1 MLGVV
6 RTNMGNIKRKFFY
19 LTLITYSAITIVPF
33 LWSLSTSLKPQ
44 VEVFQANILPKN
56 ITANAYSTVF
66 TKIQPSFPSL
76 FANSLFIAVVVVIL
90 HLLFASLAGYA
101 FARLRF
107 PGRDLLFYIV
117 LGTMMIPDQLRLVP
131 IYQLLVKLGLIS
143 DNPSNYL
150 AIFLVK
156 AISAADIFLI
166 RQYFLSIPR
175 DLEDAAKI
183 DGAGPLQT
191 FTKIM
196 LPNAMPVLATV
207 AILTFQG
214 TWNDLFWP
222 SIVLQSPNHWT
233 LPFGILQ
240 FKGQFSTDW
249 PPIMALVVLSTL
261 PILAIYTFGQRY
273 IINMQLSSSVK
284 G

>member
-1 MLGVV
+1 MDNL
-6 RTNMGNIKRKFFY
+6 KRKIFY
-19 LTLITYSAITIVPF
+19 LILITYSALTLIPF
-33 LWSLSTSLKPQ
+33 LWSISTSLKPQ
-44 VEVFQANILPKN
+44 VEVFQSNILPRDGTLK
-56 ITANAYSTVF
+56 AYGTVF

-76 FANSLFIAVVVVIL
+76 FANSLFIACVVVIL
-90 HLLFASLAGYA
+90 HLIFASLAGYA
-101 FARLRF
+101 FARLNF
-107 PGRDLLFYIV
+107 PGRDILFYVV

-131 IYQLLVKLGLIS
+131 IYQLLVKLELIS

-150 AIFLVK
+150 GIFLVK
-156 AISAADIFLI
+156 AIAAADIFLI

-183 DGAGPLQT
+183 DGAGPFQT
-191 FTKIM
+191 FTRVM

-222 SIVLQSPNHWT
+222 SIILQSPNHWT

-240 FKGQFSTDW
+240 FKGQFQTDW

-273 IINMQLSSSVK
+273 IINMQLASSVK

>member
-1 MLGVV
+1 MDNV
-6 RTNMGNIKRKFFY
+6 KRKFFY
-19 LTLITYSAITIVPF
+19 FVLIAYSAFTLIPF

-44 VEVFQANILPKN
+44 VEVFQSNILPQHATVK
-56 ITANAYSTVF
+56 AYGTVF

-76 FANSLFIAVVVVIL
+76 FANSLFIASVVVIL
-90 HLLFASLAGYA
+90 HLIFASLAGYA

-107 PGRDLLFYIV
+107 PGRDVLFYIV

-131 IYQLLVKLGLIS
+131 IYQLLVKMGLIS
-143 DNPSNYL
+143 SHPSNYL

-166 RQYFLSIPR
+166 RQFFLSIPR

-183 DGAGPLQT
+183 DGAGPFQT
-191 FTKIM
+191 FTRVM

-233 LPFGILQ
+233 LPFGIMQ

-261 PILAIYTFGQRY
+261 PVLAIYAFGQRY

>member
-1 MLGVV
+1 MDNL
-6 RTNMGNIKRKFFY
+6 KRKLFY
-19 LTLITYSAITIVPF
+19 FILIAYSALTLIPF
-33 LWSLSTSLKPQ
+33 LWSISTSLKPQ
-44 VEVFQANILPKN
+44 VEVFQSNILPQN
-56 ITANAYSTVF
+56 GTIRAYGTVF

-76 FANSLFIAVVVVIL
+76 FANSLFIACVVVVL
-90 HLLFASLAGYA
+90 HLVFASLAGYA
-101 FARLRF
+101 FARLHF
-107 PGRDLLFYIV
+107 PGRDILFYIV

-131 IYQLLVKLGLIS
+131 IYQLLVKMGLIS
-143 DNPSNYL
+143 SHPSNYL

-156 AISAADIFLI
+156 AIAAGDIFLI

-183 DGAGPLQT
+183 DGAGPFQT
-191 FTKIM
+191 FTRVM

-240 FKGQFSTDW
+240 FKGQFQTDW

>member
-1 MLGVV
+1 MDNL
-6 RTNMGNIKRKFFY
+6 KRKIFY
-19 LTLITYSAITIVPF
+19 LILITYSALTLIPF
-33 LWSLSTSLKPQ
+33 LWSISTSLKPQ
-44 VEVFQANILPKN
+44 VEVFQSNILPQDGTLK
-56 ITANAYSTVF
+56 AYGTVF

-76 FANSLFIAVVVVIL
+76 FANSLFIACVVVIL
-90 HLLFASLAGYA
+90 HLIFASLAGYA
-101 FARLRF
+101 FARLNF
-107 PGRDLLFYIV
+107 PGRDILFYIV

-131 IYQLLVKLGLIS
+131 IYQLLVKLELIS

-150 AIFLVK
+150 GIFLVK
-156 AISAADIFLI
+156 AIAAADIFLI

-191 FTKIM
+191 FTRVM

-222 SIVLQSPNHWT
+222 SIILQSPNHWT

-240 FKGQFSTDW
+240 FKGQFQTDW

-273 IINMQLSSSVK
+273 IINMQLASSVK

>member
-1 MLGVV
+1 MEYL
-6 RTNMGNIKRKFFY
+6 KRKFFY
-19 LTLITYSAITIVPF
+19 LTLIIYSAITIVPF

-44 VEVFQANILPKN
+44 VEVFQSNILPQN
-56 ITANAYSTVF
+56 VTAKAYSTVF

-76 FANSLFIAVVVVIL
+76 FANSLFIAVVVVIM
-90 HLLFASLAGYA
+90 HLVFASLAGYA

-107 PGRDLLFYIV
+107 PGRDILFYIV

-131 IYQLLVKLGLIS
+131 MYQILVKMGLIS
-143 DNPSNYL
+143 DKPSNYL

-191 FTKIM
+191 FTRIM

>member
-1 MLGVV
+1 
-6 RTNMGNIKRKFFY
+6 MGSIKRKFFY
-19 LTLITYSAITIVPF
+19 LTLITYSAITIIPF

-44 VEVFQANILPKN
+44 VEVFQANILPEN

-76 FANSLFIAVVVVIL
+76 FANSLFIAVVVVIM
-90 HLLFASLAGYA
+90 HLVFASLAGYA

-131 IYQLLVKLGLIS
+131 MYQLLVKMGLIS

>member
-1 MLGVV
+1 MNSL
-6 RTNMGNIKRKFFY
+6 KRKFFY
-19 LTLITYSAITIVPF
+19 LILITYSALTLIPF
-33 LWSLSTSLKPQ
+33 LWSISTSLKPQ
-44 VEVFQANILPKN
+44 VEVFQSNILPRDGTLK
-56 ITANAYSTVF
+56 AYGTVF

-76 FANSLFIAVVVVIL
+76 FANSLFIACVVVIL
-90 HLLFASLAGYA
+90 HLIFASLAGYA
-101 FARLRF
+101 FARLNF
-107 PGRDLLFYIV
+107 PGRDILFYIV

-131 IYQLLVKLGLIS
+131 IYQLLVKLELIS

-150 AIFLVK
+150 GIFLVK
-156 AISAADIFLI
+156 AIAAADIFLI

-183 DGAGPLQT
+183 DGAGPFQT
-191 FTKIM
+191 FTRVM

-222 SIVLQSPNHWT
+222 SIILQSPNHWT

-240 FKGQFSTDW
+240 FKGQFQTDW

>member
-1 MLGVV
+1 M
-6 RTNMGNIKRKFFY
+6 TYIKRKFFY
-19 LTLITYSAITIVPF
+19 FILIAYSAFTLIPF

-44 VEVFQANILPKN
+44 EEVFQTNILPHHATVK
-56 ITANAYSTVF
+56 AYGTVF

-76 FANSLFIAVVVVIL
+76 FANSLFIATVVVIL
-90 HLLFASLAGYA
+90 HLIFASLAGYA

-107 PGRDLLFYIV
+107 PGRDILFYIV

-131 IYQLLVKLGLIS
+131 IYQLLVKMGLIS
-143 DNPSNYL
+143 NQPSNYL

-156 AISAADIFLI
+156 AIGAADIFLI
-166 RQYFLSIPR
+166 RQFFLSIPR

-183 DGAGPLQT
+183 DGAGPFQT
-191 FTKIM
+191 FTRVM

-261 PILAIYTFGQRY
+261 PILAIYAFGQRY

>member
-1 MLGVV
+1 
-6 RTNMGNIKRKFFY
+6 MGSIKRKFFY

-44 VEVFQANILPKN
+44 VEVFQANILPEN

-76 FANSLFIAVVVVIL
+76 FANSLFIAVVVVIM
-90 HLLFASLAGYA
+90 HLVFASLAGYA

-131 IYQLLVKLGLIS
+131 MYQLLVKMGLIS

>member
-1 MLGVV
+1 MDNL
-6 RTNMGNIKRKFFY
+6 KRKFLYFI
-19 LTLITYSAITIVPF
+19 LIAYSAITLIPF
-33 LWSLSTSLKPQ
+33 LWSISTSLKPQ
-44 VEVFQANILPKN
+44 VEVFQSNILPQNGSMK
-56 ITANAYSTVF
+56 AYGTVF

-76 FANSLFIAVVVVIL
+76 FANSLFIACVVVVL
-90 HLLFASLAGYA
+90 HLIFASIAGYA
-101 FARLRF
+101 FARLHF
-107 PGRDLLFYIV
+107 PGRDILFYIV

-131 IYQLLVKLGLIS
+131 IYQLLVKMGLIS
-143 DNPSNYL
+143 SHPSNYL

-156 AISAADIFLI
+156 AIAAGDIFLI

-183 DGAGPLQT
+183 DGAGPFQT
-191 FTKIM
+191 FTRVM

-240 FKGQFSTDW
+240 FKGQFQTDW

>member
-1 MLGVV
+1 MDNL
-6 RTNMGNIKRKFFY
+6 KRKIFY
-19 LTLITYSAITIVPF
+19 LILITYSALTLIPF
-33 LWSLSTSLKPQ
+33 LWSISTSLKPQ
-44 VEVFQANILPKN
+44 VEVFQSNILPQDGTLK
-56 ITANAYSTVF
+56 AYGTVF

-76 FANSLFIAVVVVIL
+76 FANSLFIACVVVIL
-90 HLLFASLAGYA
+90 HLIFASLAGYA
-101 FARLRF
+101 FARLNF
-107 PGRDLLFYIV
+107 PGRDILFYVV

-131 IYQLLVKLGLIS
+131 IYQLLVKLELIS

-150 AIFLVK
+150 GIFLVK
-156 AISAADIFLI
+156 AIAAADIFLI

-183 DGAGPLQT
+183 DGAGPFQT
-191 FTKIM
+191 FTRVM

-222 SIVLQSPNHWT
+222 SIILQSPNHWT

-240 FKGQFSTDW
+240 FKGQFQTDW

-273 IINMQLSSSVK
+273 IINMQLASSVK

>member
-1 MLGVV
+1 MD
-6 RTNMGNIKRKFFY
+6 NIKRKVFY
-19 LTLITYSAITIVPF
+19 FILIAYSAFTLIPF

-44 VEVFQANILPKN
+44 VEVFQSNILPQHATVK
-56 ITANAYSTVF
+56 AYGTVL

-76 FANSLFIAVVVVIL
+76 FANSLFIASVVVLL
-90 HLLFASLAGYA
+90 HLIFASLAGYA

-107 PGRDLLFYIV
+107 PGRDLLFYVV

-131 IYQLLVKLGLIS
+131 IYQLLVKMGLIS
-143 DNPSNYL
+143 SHPSNYL

-183 DGAGPLQT
+183 DGAGPFQT
-191 FTKIM
+191 FTRVM

-233 LPFGILQ
+233 LPFGIMQ

-261 PILAIYTFGQRY
+261 PILAIYSFGQRY

>member
-1 MLGVV
+1 MNSL
-6 RTNMGNIKRKFFY
+6 KRRIFY
-19 LTLITYSAITIVPF
+19 LILIVYSALTVVPF
-33 LWSLSTSLKPQ
+33 LWSLSTSVKPQ
-44 VEVFQANILPKN
+44 EEVFQSNILPHR
-56 ITANAYSTVF
+56 STVKAYVTVF
-66 TKIQPSFPSL
+66 KHIQPSFPSL
-76 FANSLFIAVVVVIL
+76 FANSLFIATVVVIL
-90 HLLFASLAGYA
+90 HLVFASLAGYA
-101 FARLRF
+101 FARLKF
-107 PGRDLLFYIV
+107 PGRDVLFYVV

-131 IYQLLVKLGLIS
+131 IYQLLVKMGLIS
-143 DNPSNYL
+143 NHPSNYL

-166 RQYFLSIPR
+166 RQFFLSIPR

-183 DGAGPLQT
+183 DGAGPIQT

-261 PILAIYTFGQRY
+261 PILAIYVFGQRY
-273 IINMQLSSSVK
+273 IINMQLSSAIK